1 MAGGRCQRTNRDGG
15 GEAEDPVVETV
26 ISGPAE
32 ELDGGIIG
40 REAGASWRTSLET
53 TENRVSDGSRTAEEE
68 EGQGWEV

>member
-1 MAGGRCQRTNRDGG
+1 M
-15 GEAEDPVVETV
+15 VETV

-68 EGQGWEV
+68 EGGGWEV